1 MDNLETKQCKLVK
14 FTLEDKEFIFKLL
27 NDPMWIA
34 EIGDRNIRT
43 LEDAE
48 NYIKN
53 GPFQLYEKYGLGPL
67 KVSLKD
73 GANTP
78 IGMCGLFKRD
88 VLEHPDLGFA
98 FLSEFTGKGFGKETS
113 NSIIE
118 YARDTLKLQSL
129 LGIVSPSNIRSQRL
143 LLSLGFQYIETI
155 PLYDKETMIFKLAL

>member
-1 MDNLETKQCKLVK
+1 MDNLETARCKIVK
-14 FTLEDKEFIFKLL
+14 FTLEDREFIFKLL

-34 EIGDRNIRT
+34 GIGDRNIRT

-67 KVSLKD
+67 KVSIKD
-73 GANTP
+73 ETSTP
-78 IGMCGLFKRD
+78 VGMCGLFKRD
-88 VLEHPDLGFA
+88 ILEYPDLGFA
-98 FLSEFTGKGFGKETS
+98 FLSEFTGQGLGKETS
-113 NSIIE
+113 NSIID
-118 YARDTLKLQSL
+118 YARDTLKLPSL

-155 PLYDKETMIFKLAL
+155 PLYDKETMIYKLKL